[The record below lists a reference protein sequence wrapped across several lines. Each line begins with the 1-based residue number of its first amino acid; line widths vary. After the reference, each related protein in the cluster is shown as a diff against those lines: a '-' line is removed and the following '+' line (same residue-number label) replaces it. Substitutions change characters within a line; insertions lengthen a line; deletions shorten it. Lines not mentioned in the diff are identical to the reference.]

1 MPRESVV
8 PGHFMNDVQIFDR
21 GTHIKEIEL
30 ELTITDRFTNP
41 LVPAKNPSS
50 QFWKDIFADQKHPII
65 LEISNAWVGGIEEEV
80 VVETAQAPVF
90 RTRVRIQAKVLGVR
104 EHE

>member
-1 MPRESVV
+1 MSKKSIS
-8 PGHFMNDVQIFDR
+8 PGQFTNDIQIFDR

-41 LVPAKNPSS
+41 QVPIQNPSI
-50 QFWKDIFADQKHPII
+50 QLWKDIFADQRHPII

-90 RTRVRIQAKVLGVR
+90 RTKVRIQAKVLGVR